1 MMPRKVAEKAWT
13 YILYETGTGHVL
25 SVLCGGVGMYELNIP
40 LTAVEAARAL
50 ADSAYLDGLASEIR
64 MHPQQF
70 APRSVM
76 L

>member
-1 MMPRKVAEKAWT
+1 MTPRKVAEKAWT

-25 SVLCGGVGMYELNIP
+25 SVLCGGIGIYELNIP
-40 LTAVEAARAL
+40 LTTAEAARAL
-50 ADSAYLDGLASEIR
+50 ADSAYLDGLAAEIR

-70 APRSVM
+70 AARSVT